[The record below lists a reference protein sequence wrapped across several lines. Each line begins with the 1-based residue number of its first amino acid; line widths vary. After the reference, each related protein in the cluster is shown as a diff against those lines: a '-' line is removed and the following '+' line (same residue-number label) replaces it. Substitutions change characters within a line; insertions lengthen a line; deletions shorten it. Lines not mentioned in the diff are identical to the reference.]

1 MYVLV
6 TIGKPLIVQEQR
18 VMDVGVTRLSWMMMF
33 TPAFTI
39 LTSFSFIL
47 VYHTCQKAGTYLL
60 SFLFLCIIAFF
71 FFLKCFIQSFCRVI
85 LVIFFPQTQKMLLI
99 CLILHCCC
107 VHLCRKEIASS
118 SEKIEYQTTIK
129 AKYGNQGSL
138 HNFDLCFC
146 TLCVTFTGR

>member
-71 FFLKCFIQSFCRVI
+71 FFEMFYSVI
-85 LVIFFPQTQKMLLI
+85 LQSHTCYFFSTNPI
-99 CLILHCCC
+99 D
-107 VHLCRKEIASS
+107 R
-118 SEKIEYQTTIK
+118 
-129 AKYGNQGSL
+129 
-138 HNFDLCFC
+138 CF
-146 TLCVTFTGR
+146 

>member
-60 SFLFLCIIAFF
+60 SFLFLCIIASFF
-71 FFLKCFIQSFCRVI
+71 FFGNVLFSHFAESCLLFFSTNPIDRCF
-85 LVIFFPQTQKMLLI
+85 
-99 CLILHCCC
+99 
-107 VHLCRKEIASS
+107 
-118 SEKIEYQTTIK
+118 
-129 AKYGNQGSL
+129 
-138 HNFDLCFC
+138 
-146 TLCVTFTGR
+146 